1 MKFSKMKRTTFSGI
15 SGLMLFL
22 TVWGCGSSNTKTES
36 QPATGSAVTSPK
48 TQSTPVSTKQTVLF
62 FGNSLAAGYGVEP
75 AQAFPALIGQKIDS
89 AGLNYTVVNAGLS
102 GETTAGGKSRIG
114 WVLRQPVAVF
124 VLELGG
130 NDGLRGLP
138 LSATRQNLQAIMDTV
153 RRKSPQ
159 ATIVLAGMQIP
170 PNLGTDYTREFRELF
185 KELADKNKAVL
196 IPFLLENV
204 GGVPK
209 LNQSDGIHPN
219 PAGHKIVAETVWEVI
234 RPLLENKTSG

>member
-1 MKFSKMKRTTFSGI
+1 MKFLPSNRMPVSVM

-22 TVWGCGSSNTKTES
+22 TVWGCGSSDTKTDS
-36 QPATGSAVTSPK
+36 KPASGTSATAEP
-48 TQSTPVSTKQTVLF
+48 TTSTPVSTKQRVLF

-75 AQAFPALIGQKIDS
+75 SQAFPALIGEKIDS

-138 LSATRQNLQAIMDTV
+138 LAATRQNLQAIMDTV
-153 RRKSPQ
+153 RRKSPE

-170 PNLGTDYTREFRELF
+170 PNLGTEYTREFRELF

-204 GGVPK
+204 GGIPK
-209 LNQSDGIHPN
+209 LNQADGIHPN
-219 PAGHKIVAETVWEVI
+219 PAGHKIVANNVWSVI
-234 RPLLENKTSG
+234 RPILQ